1 MTELEEIQIDDEI
14 REQFNFI
21 AIQKD
26 RLMESRRRDNKCFTS
41 ILVLYS
47 LFWTAMVLI
56 SLFFVN
62 RSQAI
67 IILIA
72 YISLLIIG
80 LLNWGLIFC
89 FAHWKYNQMMELL
102 EKK

>member
-14 REQFNFI
+14 RERFNFI
-21 AIQKD
+21 AIQKE
-26 RLMESRRRDNKCFTS
+26 RLEESYQRDKKRFTS

-47 LFWTAMVLI
+47 LFWTAMALI

-80 LLNWGLIFC
+80 LLNWVIIFC
-89 FAHWKYNQMMELL
+89 FARWKNNQMMEIL